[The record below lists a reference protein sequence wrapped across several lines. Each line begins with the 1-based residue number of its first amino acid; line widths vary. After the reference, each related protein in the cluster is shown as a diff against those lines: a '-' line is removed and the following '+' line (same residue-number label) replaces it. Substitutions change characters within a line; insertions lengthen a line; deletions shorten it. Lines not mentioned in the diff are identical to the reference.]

1 MTNKRLPS
9 MTTTTID
16 GHVTVTFFG
25 DVSATAPASFPELAS
40 IVAAEP
46 ARLTVDIA
54 AVDALGAA
62 GVAMIFGLL
71 RSISAW
77 SPTKLTIL
85 AKRGPVGNIFHLIRA
100 TVPVEYLD

>member
-1 MTNKRLPS
+1 MNDRTTS
-9 MTTTTID
+9 MATTTID
-16 GHVTVTFFG
+16 GHVTVRFFG
-25 DVSATAPASFPELAS
+25 DVSATAASSFPALAA
-40 IVAAEP
+40 IVGAEP
-46 ARLTVDIA
+46 ARLTVDLS